1 MRQFVFTD
9 LWRVNE
15 TEIFE
20 SREALEE
27 YIAWDWEEY
36 AKPVGDEKEFV
47 SLTDSEKWHDA
58 LILTYRVRDYI
69 DDDNTVF
76 GDWQIETETLWVDT
90 VQMTGLV
97 KNF

>member
-1 MRQFVFTD
+1 MRQFAFTD

-27 YIAWDWEEY
+27 YVVWDWKEY
-36 AKPVGDEKEFV
+36 AKPVADESEFL
-47 SLTDSEKWHDA
+47 SLADSDKWNNA
-58 LILTYRVRDYI
+58 LVLTYRVRDYI
-69 DDDNTVF
+69 DDDNTIF
-76 GDWQIETETLWVDT
+76 GEWRVETETLWVDI

-97 KNF
+97 KTF